1 MTPDNAW
8 IYAVL
13 PFVTMAA
20 LTFGLVVVFRQ
31 RAAARRAADTAS
43 PEFPSRGIAT
53 TSAKRP
59 WWGNPWLWLAVC
71 TVFVLLGVFV
81 WPWLFSGV
89 IVVLPFVWIRRPHR
103 EPTVDPRTNGHSHRD
118 AGMFRPE

>member
-20 LTFGLVVVFRQ
+20 LTFGFVVVFRQ
-31 RAAARRAADTAS
+31 RAAARRAAATPGP
-43 PEFPSRGIAT
+43 PEPPEPPRA
-53 TSAKRP
+53 
-59 WWGNPWLWLAVC
+59 WWGSPWLWLAIC
-71 TVFVLLGVFV
+71 AASVLLGWLV
-81 WPWLFSGV
+81 WPGLFALV
-89 IVVLPFVWIRRPHR
+89 LIVVPLVVLHHPSRRPR
-103 EPTVDPRTNGHSHRD
+103 VDPRSNGHAHRD